1 MEDQNKYDDVEH
13 SPSDSDRDQSSQE
26 RFSER
31 GVWSS
36 KVYYPFGTGKA
47 PPDEESLVL
56 EKSSLTSLSGTGVSG
71 WNTFCLN
78 TKHMSGNANLV
89 GTSSKHFVG
98 QVCGFLHRKRVLW
111 EESMMFTTILKGI
124 SSLQRSPE
132 NGFIPVTGPM
142 RPRTRS
148 SVTLW
153 HLPAE
158 VLIHV
163 FKESNPTL
171 WTHTSFYSTWPTQA
185 NLTHYQK
192 AAQHGNLEALIKLG
206 VAYLYNEGLSGSL
219 DEQKDIAESGRQAAH
234 YFCQAEEQ
242 SPNVLPFTWLFIRP
256 PWSVSGA
263 CCKACVFE
271 AMKQQCSQ
279 TQNRNVAIC
288 VAQTFLLLGQ
298 ESEALMYIQQAVERG
313 AGEAML
319 MQWQIL
325 YPSLDIEKAR
335 EVEAIRELRSIANTG
350 NMKAE
355 SVLCQCYALGK
366 LGGISATQAYTFTRQ
381 VFQSSTPLG
390 FLHIFSGSRDLTPS
404 MRYILVDWLVEV
416 ASMKNFSTLTLHNAV
431 AIVDRFLM
439 VHDISRSKLQLL
451 GVAAMVVS
459 SRYLGTEIVTIRE
472 AAWLTDNTYK
482 YEDVV
487 RMMGEIMATLGGRIR
502 LLTSSDFVNI
512 LAPLSRLDERG
523 VSLLEYVC
531 ELCILQAEMA
541 QYSPAE
547 VAASCVLLARLLLKA
562 GCPWPSDLE
571 EFTGFSLEDLSR
583 CTFHIHEKCFLE
595 GSVVDH
601 RSVTLQA
608 IISYEELC
616 NMLGVTDHI
625 LHGSDIKLKFRNTE
639 ELIVSPSRG
648 KSRYRRTVQRPKRE
662 EASTPPLELSGYE
675 GDHEDEADPIN
686 DLNDSFCSI
695 RSEESQDTDMEP
707 RTESE
712 PDPLYMCLSASCNG
726 GPHPGAGGIHI
737 SYTSPPLNRVSNCSC
752 SASNTSGVG
761 SSASPST
768 SSPVSKRAKCC
779 VSNGSGADTTL
790 PFGLS
795 LDDSSHSEDE
805 GVDRPSHSE
814 CKVRR
819 KSPRTPTQM
828 TSPNAL
834 RKKSRRRH
842 PSQSMSY

>member
-1 MEDQNKYDDVEH
+1 M
-13 SPSDSDRDQSSQE
+13 
-26 RFSER
+26 
-31 GVWSS
+31 
-36 KVYYPFGTGKA
+36 KV
-47 PPDEESLVL
+47 
-56 EKSSLTSLSGTGVSG
+56 
-71 WNTFCLN
+71 
-78 TKHMSGNANLV
+78 
-89 GTSSKHFVG
+89 
-98 QVCGFLHRKRVLW
+98 
-111 EESMMFTTILKGI
+111 LKGI

-132 NGFIPVTGPM
+132 NGFIPVTGVA

-148 SVTLW
+148 SFTLW

-163 FKESNPTL
+163 FKGIHVRDLLSIRQAHPRLLELTDTNPCL
-171 WTHTSFYSTWPTQA
+171 WTLTSFYNSWPTQA
-185 NLTHYQK
+185 NLSHYIK
-192 AAQHGNLEALIKLG
+192 AAGHGNLEALIKLG

-219 DEQKDIAESGRQAAH
+219 DKEKDIAESGRQAAH
-234 YFCQAEEQ
+234 YFSRAEEL
-242 SPNVLPFTWLFIRP
+242 SPTVLPFTWLFIRP

-271 AMKQQCSQ
+271 AMKKQ
-279 TQNRNVAIC
+279 TDQAPNRNVAIC
-288 VAQTFLLLGQ
+288 IAQTFLLLGQ
-298 ESEALMYIQQAVERG
+298 ETEALTYIQQAAECG

-319 MQWQIL
+319 MQWQIQF
-325 YPSLDIEKAR
+325 PSLDIEKAR
-335 EVEAIRELRSIANTG
+335 EVEAIRQLRSIAKTG

-355 SVLCQCYALGK
+355 TLLCQCYALGK
-366 LGGISATQAYTFTRQ
+366 LGGLSTAQAYTFSRQ
-381 VFQSSTPLG
+381 VFQSSVPLG

-431 AIVDRFLM
+431 GIVDRFLM
-439 VHDISRSKLQLL
+439 AHDISRSKLQLL
-451 GVAAMVVS
+451 GVAAMVIS

-502 LLTSSDFVNI
+502 LLTGSDFVKI
-512 LAPLSRLDERG
+512 LAPLSGLNERG

-562 GCPWPSDLE
+562 GCPWPAELE

-583 CTFHIHEKCFLE
+583 CTFHMHEKCFLG
-595 GSVVDH
+595 GSVIDH

-608 IISYEELC
+608 VKQRYSDDRFHRVAEIEIISYEELC
-616 NMLGVTDHI
+616 SMLGVTDHI
-625 LHGSDIKLKFRNTE
+625 LQGSDIKLKFRNTE

-648 KSRYRRTVQRPKRE
+648 KSRFRRTVQRPKRE

-675 GDHEDEADPIN
+675 GDHEDEVDPIV

-695 RSEESQDTDMEP
+695 KSEESQDTDMEP

-726 GPHPGAGGIHI
+726 GLRPGSGGIQI
-737 SYTSPPLNRVSNCSC
+737 SYSSLSAVRVSNCSC

-761 SSASPST
+761 SSASPCT

-779 VSNGSGADTTL
+779 VSGGSGADTTL
-790 PFGLS
+790 PFSLS
-795 LDDSSHSEDE
+795 LAESSHSEGE
-805 GVDRPSHSE
+805 GTDKPCHSE
-814 CKVRR
+814 SKVRR

>member
-1 MEDQNKYDDVEH
+1 MI
-13 SPSDSDRDQSSQE
+13 
-26 RFSER
+26 
-31 GVWSS
+31 
-36 KVYYPFGTGKA
+36 
-47 PPDEESLVL
+47 L
-56 EKSSLTSLSGTGVSG
+56 
-71 WNTFCLN
+71 
-78 TKHMSGNANLV
+78 
-89 GTSSKHFVG
+89 
-98 QVCGFLHRKRVLW
+98 
-111 EESMMFTTILKGI
+111 LKGI

-163 FKESNPTL
+163 FKGIHIRDLLSVRQAHPRLLELTESNPTL

-608 IISYEELC
+608 VKQRYSDDRFHRVAEIEIISYEELC

-648 KSRYRRTVQRPKRE
+648 KSRYRSIQ
-662 EASTPPLELSGYE
+662 
-675 GDHEDEADPIN
+675 H
-686 DLNDSFCSI
+686 I
-695 RSEESQDTDMEP
+695 RSGFIRFT
-707 RTESE
+707 
-712 PDPLYMCLSASCNG
+712 
-726 GPHPGAGGIHI
+726 
-737 SYTSPPLNRVSNCSC
+737 
-752 SASNTSGVG
+752 
-761 SSASPST
+761 
-768 SSPVSKRAKCC
+768 
-779 VSNGSGADTTL
+779 
-790 PFGLS
+790 
-795 LDDSSHSEDE
+795 
-805 GVDRPSHSE
+805 
-814 CKVRR
+814 
-819 KSPRTPTQM
+819 
-828 TSPNAL
+828 
-834 RKKSRRRH
+834 
-842 PSQSMSY
+842 